1 MTNTST
7 TEKPQKS
14 GMGCIIVVCLIVL
27 VGIWNAG
34 KDRDKTTKKAEP
46 IEVVI
51 EKTNYDICIENI
63 KGNESFVDTVYLCP
77 AGYRTIGYGHQIKKG
92 EQFTKITKLQADS
105 ILEAD
110 FSLSVKEAY
119 RLTGFTGNKNLA
131 LAHFFF
137 AFGTSKYQKSTLR
150 SLLMQKE
157 PDRAKI
163 EKEWLKWCNYKDT
176 NGVWHEVPALK
187 KARQF
192 EINLFFGD

>member
-1 MTNTST
+1 MTNTT
-7 TEKPQKS
+7 TNDKPEKS

-34 KDRDKTTKKAEP
+34 KDRDKPDKKADNV
-46 IEVVI
+46 EVI
-51 EKTNYDICIENI
+51 IDKTNYDLCIENI
-63 KGNESFVDTVYLCP
+63 KKNESFVDTVYVCP